1 MKTKIL
7 IASCLALVLL
17 ISGCD
22 TKSEIDESLV
32 ADVKKNKPI
41 IKKFVSKSFKLT
53 TTNDE
58 SIEFKTTKDGM
69 DFKDYKGKKVV
80 LINVFA
86 TWCPP
91 CIKEIP
97 TLNELQSKYGKDFE
111 IISVLFE
118 KEEDKPKKEV
128 LEFIKD
134 KGIEYKVT
142 TGEEN
147 FKLAEGLWKIKKIPE
162 MFLYSKDGT
171 FIKKFVGET
180 SKENFE
186 KYIEFALEKK

>member
-1 MKTKIL
+1 MKTKYL
-7 IASCLALVLL
+7 IASCLTALFLL
-17 ISGCD
+17 TGCD
-22 TKSEIDESLV
+22 TKSEIEESLV
-32 ADVKKNKPI
+32 ADVTKNKPL
-41 IKKFVSKSFKLT
+41 IKEFVSKSFKLT

-58 SIEFKTTKDGM
+58 LIEFKSTKDGM

-118 KEEDKPKKEV
+118 KEEDKPTKEV
-128 LEFIKD
+128 LEFIKE

-142 TGEEN
+142 VGEEN
-147 FKLAEGLWKIKKIPE
+147 FNLAEGLWNVKKIPE

-180 SKENFE
+180 SKESFE
-186 KYIEFALEKK
+186 KYIEFALNKK